1 MPVTREELEAAIGAA
16 IQVTH
21 VNVEDNSGGCG
32 EKYSVLIVSKVLLF
46 QVPFYSYRNLPRFT
60 RLLRSQVSNLS
71 RLFLLLADLG
81 DAWRKY

>member
-46 QVPFYSYRNLPRFT
+46 QVPFYSYGRSDSNDRMMGD
-60 RLLRSQVSNLS
+60 LLGL
-71 RLFLLLADLG
+71 
-81 DAWRKY
+81 